1 MQVIVWSKD
10 GCGYCVMAKNLLK
23 LKGIDFEERNI
34 TSSNWT
40 KKDLLEM
47 APSARTLPQIFFGDE
62 CVGGYTELKERLG

>member
-34 TSSNWT
+34 TSSHWT

-47 APSARTLPQIFFGDE
+47 APTARTLPQIFFGDE